1 MNIHMLPLLID
12 NKRGEPEMTPRLAA
26 LVQWV
31 AELHNADLQ
40 TCHCTEEFTLRQIHP
55 VGHRD
60 KLAYECPRLP
70 IQAAILLKVRS

>member
-1 MNIHMLPLLID
+1 MLPLLID

-40 TCHCTEEFTLRQIHP
+40 TCHCTEEFTL
-55 VGHRD
+55 
-60 KLAYECPRLP
+60 
-70 IQAAILLKVRS
+70 